1 MADVTSAF
9 KATVKAVKSRIKVQG
24 GNVDTTTNILPASKQ
39 RGDFETK
46 AREVTSSISKLR
58 DFLLQ
63 HRKDY
68 VNAGSLLAGHLSSM
82 TDAERDQIDNDAQN
96 IIKTCRETINR
107 FRVEAQ
113 KQKVHPQ
120 VKEHRAIVIF
130 LIDAYL
136 KAVCRIYSEQ
146 KAVRVKRV
154 VDKKKISR
162 LEPDKSRSHVA
173 RLQAQRQTDEEG
185 NMEKTGGPPSTE
197 GKPAPRPQAMDLPEK
212 PSYEDT
218 DTDISPEE
226 AQMFEEENKA
236 LYAEMNSMAEEVRQI
251 EGKVVEIAKLQ
262 EIFTE
267 KVLEQDKQIDVISTT
282 VVGATINVKDANEE
296 IREAIK
302 KKAEFRVWILFF
314 LVVCS
319 FSLLF
324 LDWYNG

>member
-1 MADVTSAF
+1 MADVTNAF
-9 KATVKAVKSRIKVQG
+9 KATVKAVKSRMKVQG
-24 GNVDTTTNILPASKQ
+24 ANIDTTTNIFPASKQ

-46 AREVTSSISKLR
+46 AREVTTNISKLR

-82 TDAERDQIDNDAQN
+82 TDAERDQIDSETQT
-96 IIKTCRETINR
+96 IIKKCRETIIH
-107 FRVEAQ
+107 FREEAE
-113 KQKVHPQ
+113 KQRVHPQ
-120 VKEHRAIVIF
+120 VKEHRTIVVF

-146 KAVRVKRV
+146 KAVRVKRM

-173 RLQAQRQTDEEG
+173 RLQSQRQTEEDG
-185 NMEKTGGPPSTE
+185 KMDKKGGPLLAE
-197 GKPAPRPQAMDLPEK
+197 KKPKPRPQVMDIPENS
-212 PSYEDT
+212 SYEDT
-218 DTDISPEE
+218 GTDFSPEE
-226 AQMFEEENKA
+226 AQMFEEENKQ
-236 LYAEMNSMAEEVRQI
+236 LYEEMNSMVEEVKQI

-262 EIFTE
+262 EIFTD
-267 KVLEQDKQIDVISTT
+267 KVLEQDKQIEMTSTT
-282 VVGATINVKDANEE
+282 VVGTNINVKDANEE

-302 KKAEFRVWILFF
+302 KKAEFRIWILFF
-314 LVVCS
+314 LVICS

>member
-1 MADVTSAF
+1 MF
-9 KATVKAVKSRIKVQG
+9 KATVKAVKSRLKVQG
-24 GNVDTTTNILPASKQ
+24 EVTSGDSKNVILPTAKH

-46 AREVTSSISKLR
+46 ARDVVSSITRLR

-63 HRKDY
+63 HRKEY
-68 VNAGSLLAGHLSSM
+68 VNAGSLLAGHLSTM
-82 TDAERDQIDNDAQN
+82 TDAERDQIDNDAQM
-96 IIKTCRETINR
+96 IIKTCRETIHR
-107 FRVEAQ
+107 FRVEAEGQ
-113 KQKVHPQ
+113 RVHPQ
-120 VKEHRAIVIF
+120 VKEHRTMVIF
-130 LIDAYL
+130 LIDTYL
-136 KAVCRIYSEQ
+136 KAVCRIFSEQ

-162 LEPDKSRSHVA
+162 LEPDRSRSHVA
-173 RLQAQRQTDEEG
+173 RLQAQRDTSADSNLDKKG
-185 NMEKTGGPPSTE
+185 LGDHAST
-197 GKPAPRPQAMDLPEK
+197 PTPTPTARPQSVELSER
-212 PSYEDT
+212 PSYEEE

-226 AQMFEEENKA
+226 AQMFEQENRA
-236 LYAEMNSMAEEVRQI
+236 LYEEMNSMVEDVRQI

-267 KVLEQDKQIDVISTT
+267 KVLEQDKQIDMISTT
-282 VVGATINVKDANEE
+282 VVGASVNIKDANEE